1 MATFSRGALPQFRQA
16 NAPRFIFKVGG
27 TDLMVASFRLEEKI
41 SAPFVAELELASEDE
56 IQFDDMV
63 GNVGLLTFE
72 SGDGDRQVHGILDRF
87 ALSGTDGR
95 FFLYEASLVPQL
107 QLLSLEQ
114 DCRIFQSQSVPD
126 IVQAILNDS
135 GITGD
140 RYDFRLQGTY
150 EPREYCVQYRESDLN
165 FISRLLEEEGIFY
178 YFEHSAENH
187 LLVFGDGTVNYQPI
201 SGEAEVIFNAGSAL
215 VAEEEAVVALRL
227 TRRIRSGK
235 YTLRDFNFE
244 KPSLDLTADQSD
256 SENQKREVY
265 DYPGEYA
272 ATDEGQRLAEVRLQ
286 QAILFKERAQ
296 GKSVVSRFTPGFTFT
311 LHNHDLEA
319 FNQEYLLTAIVHTGA
334 QPQVLGEKADADEGT
349 RYENSFT
356 AIPSAVTL
364 RPEVVTPKPAVEGVQ
379 TAIVTGPSGE
389 EIYTDKHG
397 RVKVQFH
404 WDRLGEKDEKSS
416 CWVRVSQLWA
426 GAGWGAMFIPRI
438 GQEVIVD
445 FIEGDPDRPIVTG
458 RVYHGTNTP
467 PYPLPDDKTKATIM
481 SQTTPNAK
489 THNELLMQDKSGETY
504 VVLSNAYGH
513 KLTMDEKGQ
522 FICLE
527 TRDGNKMFFDDKG
540 KNIRAMTT
548 ENHTILI
555 SDEQKQ
561 ITLTSTMGHMLQID
575 DDKETIRAQTAHGNR
590 FLMDDKNTK
599 IEMATEIGGHSMV
612 MNDKTVSIVSGGGHS
627 VTLDDGAKGQGISL
641 EDKKGNKLVIDA
653 DSGKITIES
662 QGGIDI
668 KTDGELK
675 IQAAG
680 IEMKVDANIEMKA
693 GANFNSEA
701 TGIHKSK
708 GASLT
713 AEGSLAAE
721 FKGGAKATLSGGI
734 VMIN

>member
-1 MATFSRGALPQFRQA
+1 MVRFPKA
-16 NAPRFIFKVGG
+16 NEPRFLFKVGR
-27 TDLMVASFRLEEKI
+27 TELMVAAFRLEEKI
-41 SAPFVAELELASEDE
+41 SRPFAAELELASEDE
-56 IQFDDMV
+56 IQFDAMV
-63 GNVGLLTFE
+63 GKVGLLTLE
-72 SGDGDRQVHGILDRF
+72 SVEGDRHVHGILDRF
-87 ALSGTDGR
+87 ALSGTNGR
-95 FFLYEASLVPQL
+95 FFIYEASLVPQL
-107 QLLSLEQ
+107 QLLCLEQ
-114 DCRIFQSQSVPD
+114 DCRIFQNLNVPD
-126 IVQAILNDS
+126 IVKQILQDS

-140 RYDFRLQGTY
+140 RFDFRLQGSY
-150 EPREYCVQYRESDLN
+150 APRDYCVQYRESDLN

-178 YFEHSAENH
+178 YFEHSARNH
-187 LLVFGDGTVNYQPI
+187 LLVFGDGTVNYKPI
-201 SGEAEVIFNAGSAL
+201 SGQAKVIFNAGGAL
-215 VAEEEAVVALRL
+215 VSEEEAVVALRL
-227 TRRIRSGK
+227 TRQIRSGK

-244 KPSLDLTADQSD
+244 KPSLDLTSDKSD

-272 ATDEGQRLAEVRLQ
+272 ATDEGRRLAQVRLQ
-286 QAILFKERAQ
+286 QAILFKECAL
-296 GKSVVSRFTPGFTFT
+296 GKGVVNRFAPGFTFS
-311 LHNHDLEA
+311 LHNHDLDA
-319 FNQEYLLTAIVHTGA
+319 FNQEYLLTEIVHTGA
-334 QPQVLGEKADADEGT
+334 QPQVLGEKADAAEGT
-349 RYENSFT
+349 SYENNFT
-356 AIPSAVTL
+356 AIPSSVTL
-364 RPEVVTPKPAVEGVQ
+364 RPEVVTPKPVVEGVQ

-404 WDRLGEKDEKSS
+404 WDRRGAKDEKSS

-445 FIEGDPDRPIVTG
+445 FIEGDPDRPIITG

-489 THNELLMQDKSGETY
+489 THNELLMQDKSGATY

-513 KLTMDEKGQ
+513 KLTMDEGGQ

-527 TRDGNKMFFDDKG
+527 TRDGHKMFFDDKG

-548 ENHTILI
+548 NNHTILI

-561 ITLTSTMGHMLQID
+561 ITLTSTMGHVLQID
-575 DDKETIRAQTAHGNR
+575 DDKETISAKTAHGNS

-612 MNDKTVSIVSGGGHS
+612 MNDKTVSIVTGGGHS
-627 VTLDDGAKGQGISL
+627 ATLDDGGKGQGIAL
-641 EDKKGNKLVIDA
+641 EDKNGNKMLIDA
-653 DSGKITIES
+653 DGDKITIES

-668 KTDGELK
+668 KTQGDLK
-675 IQAAG
+675 IQA
-680 IEMKVDANIEMKA
+680 ANIEMKA
-693 GANFNSEA
+693 DQNLELKGGMNLSSEA
-701 TGIHKSK
+701 GMAHKSK
-708 GASLT
+708 GMTLS
-713 AEGSLAAE
+713 AEGSTTAD
-721 FKGGAKATLSGGI
+721 FKGGAKATLTGGI

>member
-1 MATFSRGALPQFRQA
+1 MATFSRGAVPQFRQA

-27 TDLMVASFRLEEKI
+27 TELMVAAFRLEEKI

-56 IQFDDMV
+56 IRFDDMV
-63 GNVGLLTFE
+63 GKVGLLTFE

-114 DCRIFQSQSVPD
+114 DCRIFQNQSVPD
-126 IVQAILNDS
+126 IVQQILQDS

-140 RYDFRLQGTY
+140 RFDFRLQGSY
-150 EPREYCVQYRESDLN
+150 APRDYCVQYRENDLN

-187 LLVFGDGTVNYQPI
+187 LMVFGDGTVNYQPI
-201 SGEAEVIFNAGSAL
+201 AGEAKVIFNAGSAL

-227 TRRIRSGK
+227 TRQIRSGK

-244 KPSLDLTADQSD
+244 KPSLDLTANKSD
-256 SENQKREVY
+256 SDNQKREVY

-272 ATDEGQRLAEVRLQ
+272 ASDEGRRLVEVRLQ

-296 GKSVVSRFTPGFTFT
+296 GKGIVSRFMPGFTFT
-311 LHNHDLEA
+311 LHNHDLDA

-334 QPQVLGEKADADEGT
+334 QPQVLAEKADVDEGT
-349 RYENSFT
+349 RYENNFT
-356 AIPSAVTL
+356 AIPSSVTL
-364 RPEVVTPKPAVEGVQ
+364 RPDRVTPKPVVEGVQ
-379 TAIVTGPSGE
+379 TAIVTGPTGE

-404 WDRLGEKDEKSS
+404 WDRRGAKDDKSS
-416 CWVRVSQLWA
+416 CWIRVSQVWA

-445 FIEGDPDRPIVTG
+445 FIEGDPDRPIITG
-458 RVYHGTNTP
+458 RVYHGTNLP
-467 PYPLPDDKTKATIM
+467 PYPLPDDKSKATIM

-489 THNELLMQDKSGETY
+489 THNELLMQDKSGATY

-513 KLTMDEKGQ
+513 KLTMDEGGQ

-540 KNIRAMTT
+540 RNIRAMTT
-548 ENHTILI
+548 NNHTILI

-561 ITLTSTMGHMLQID
+561 ITLTSTMGHVLQID
-575 DDKETIRAQTAHGNR
+575 DDKETISAMTAHGNR

-612 MNDKTVSIVSGGGHS
+612 MNDKTVSIVSGSGHS
-627 VTLDDGAKGQGISL
+627 ATLDDGAKGQGISL
-641 EDKKGNKLVIDA
+641 EDKNGNKMVIDA
-653 DSGKITIES
+653 DGDKITIES

-668 KTDGELK
+668 KTQGDLK
-675 IQAAG
+675 IQA
-680 IEMKVDANIEMKA
+680 ANIEMKA
-693 GANFNSEA
+693 DSNLEIKGGMNLNSEA
-701 TGIHKSK
+701 GMAHKSK
-708 GASLT
+708 GMTLS
-713 AEGSLAAE
+713 AEGSATAD